1 MLSVVNGQKYNAK
14 SIMNTPMIDHA
25 ESIDFMIV
33 GADEENAEKAIRKLY
48 ELDKKDGRKMKRIKA
63 ACITQTIL
71 FINKDAWGSDYSKR
85 KVQEEIKRYKYR
97 MDRENTRYK
106 VISEEVQEDGSVIME
121 IVKEYGN
128 RTAVGNYLD

>member
-1 MLSVVNGQKYNAK
+1 
-14 SIMNTPMIDHA
+14 
-25 ESIDFMIV
+25 
-33 GADEENAEKAIRKLY
+33 
-48 ELDKKDGRKMKRIKA
+48 MKRIKA
-63 ACITQTIL
+63 ACITQTIH
-71 FINKDAWGSDYSKR
+71 FENRDAMGSEYAKR